1 MGVLLGEFSV
11 YQLDT
16 PDGIVN
22 FSNPADVHVFYP
34 RMISAISEGVYALG
48 GERNPNTVKLSSYA
62 PSLQNRNWYNWTPN
76 MISYDADP
84 SKTVLSTSYWQQLLF
99 AHYRGTQTL
108 PVTNTEGDF
117 NPVYWQSSIE
127 EDTGSIYLKVR
138 LQHFANIH
146 RSLPMIRSAITWINI
161 RLTRRTLG
169 HQCR

>member
-1 MGVLLGEFSV
+1 MLGEFSV

-117 NPVYWQSSIE
+117 NPLYWQSSIE
-127 EDTGSIYLKVR
+127 EESGSIYLKVR
-138 LQHFANIH
+138 LQHFAHIH
-146 RSLPMIRSAITWINI
+146 RSLLMIRSATTWMNI
-161 RLTRRTLG
+161 RLTRRTPG